1 MSDTGGRNQTPEIP
15 RDTDATDTLSVS
27 EQCELLASDR
37 RRAMLRYLTAR
48 PGETVDRDELV
59 EFLLAH
65 GEETDRQ
72 NIVISLQHVHLPKLA
87 DAGVIAYRP
96 NRGQLTY
103 RGARANSDSSS
114 TSWRGGTNRSLLAVH
129 LRRCVLRR
137 ESPTRSP
144 ATTRRRDSTPARR
157 R

>member
-87 DAGVIAYRP
+87 DAGVIAYRRD
-96 NRGQLTY
+96 RGQLTY
-103 RGARANSDSSS
+103 RGVREL
-114 TSWRGGTNRSLLAVH
+114 GQLLDF
-129 LRRCVLRR
+129 L
-137 ESPTRSP
+137 E
-144 ATTRRRDSTPARR
+144 RRD
-157 R
+157 